1 MSGKPRLLWQL
12 FLSYILI
19 ITVSLAAATWLATRI
34 FQNFLYE
41 HYAADLH
48 ARARILEVRFTSLL
62 REGAYA
68 AIDNLAK
75 ETGDKAS
82 TRITVILPSG
92 RVVGDTHEDPLTM
105 DSHADRIEVSSAIR
119 GDVGVATRYSR
130 TLDQEMMYVG
140 IPLSDEAGFLGVVRT
155 SVPFVP
161 IDRTIGRITSRIVFQ
176 GLLVAILA
184 ALLSLWISR
193 RQSRPLETIKDGA
206 ERFASG
212 ELDFRL
218 SVPES
223 EEMGGLAAALNQ
235 MATDLA
241 ERLQAVRRQRN
252 ELEAVLSSM
261 VEGVIAVD
269 MDERVIRMNQAAASM
284 LRCHSSEARNRS
296 IQEVS
301 RNTELQRFVAETLA
315 SDSLV
320 ERDLN
325 LYVEG
330 DRTVSA
336 HGTGLRDEK
345 GARMGSLIV
354 LNDITRLRRL
364 ENVRRDFVAN
374 VSHEIKTPIT
384 AIKGFVE
391 TLQET
396 AAEEDPGTTRRF
408 LEIIER
414 HVDRLEALV
423 EDLLDLSRIE
433 DQEQT
438 KGIGLEPGLVSDIL
452 KGAAELV
459 KEKVGGP
466 AANFDISCEEG
477 LAAPMNPI
485 LLEQAFVNLLENAVK
500 YSPAG
505 SVVRVTADRSGG
517 ETVVRI
523 EDSGPG
529 IPAVHLDRI
538 FERFYRVD
546 KSRSRKLGGTG
557 LGLAIVKHVVMV
569 HGGRVEVESRPGEG
583 SAFIVH
589 LPIESEPDH

>member
-19 ITVSLAAATWLATRI
+19 ITVSLGAATWLATRI
-34 FQNFLYE
+34 FENFLYE
-41 HYAADLH
+41 HYAADLQ
-48 ARARILEVRFTSLL
+48 ARARILEAKFASLL
-62 REGAYA
+62 REGAYEP
-68 AIDNLAK
+68 IDRLAK
-75 ETGDKAS
+75 ETGKKAA

-92 RVVGDTHEDPLTM
+92 RVVGDTHEDPLAM
-105 DSHADRIEVSSAIR
+105 DSHLDRMEVLHAMR
-119 GDVGVATRYSR
+119 GEVGVATRYSR

-140 IPLSDEAGFLGVVRT
+140 IPLSDESGFLGVLRT
-155 SVPFVP
+155 AVPFIP
-161 IDRTIGRITSRIVFQ
+161 INRTIGRITSRVFLQ
-176 GLLVAILA
+176 GLLVAFLA
-184 ALLSLWISR
+184 AILSLWISR

-241 ERLQAVRRQRN
+241 ERLRAVRRQRN
-252 ELEAVLSSM
+252 QLEAVLSSM

-269 MDERVIRMNQAAASM
+269 MDERVIRMNQAAAGM
-284 LRCHSSEARNRS
+284 LGCNSSEARNRS
-296 IQEVS
+296 IQEIS

-315 SDSLV
+315 SESLV

-325 LYVEG
+325 LYVAG
-330 DRTVSA
+330 DRIVSA

-345 GARMGSLIV
+345 GGRMGSLVV

-396 AAEEDPGTTRRF
+396 GTGEDPENTRRF
-408 LEIIER
+408 LEIIGR
-414 HVDRLEALV
+414 HVDRLEVLV
-423 EDLLDLSRIE
+423 EDLLSLSRIE
-433 DQEQT
+433 EQEQA
-438 KGIGLEPGLVSDIL
+438 KDIELEPGLVSNVLDR
-452 KGAAELV
+452 AAELV
-459 KEKVGGP
+459 QERMGDS
-466 AANFDISCEEG
+466 AADFAISCDDG
-477 LAAPMNPI
+477 LTALMNPI

-500 YSPAG
+500 YSPPG
-505 SVVRVTADRSGG
+505 STVRVTASRSGK
-517 ETVVRI
+517 ETVVRVQ
-523 EDSGPG
+523 DSGPG
-529 IPAVHLDRI
+529 IPAEHLDRI

-569 HGGRVEVESRPGEG
+569 HGGRVEVESTPGKG
-583 SAFIVH
+583 SVFSVH
-589 LPIESEPDH
+589 LP